1 MQREEG
7 KGTREF
13 IISKPLKESLE
24 NNFHIYKTIKSILV
38 VVVEGNYK
46 NFLSITM
53 MMDILYVVIEYKEC
67 DYTKC
72 IEYFTLFYH
81 FLPLIFKILISPKK
95 FPSPRTANWVTPSS
109 ATTASF
115 PSLMMYISW
124 PTSPFLHTYSPG
136 LYT

>member
-1 MQREEG
+1 MHSEEG

-46 NFLSITM
+46 NFSHHH
-53 MMDILYVVIEYKEC
+53 DDGYVVIEYKEC
-67 DYTKC
+67 DYIKC
-72 IEYFTLFYH
+72 IEHFTHLYH

-95 FPSPRTANWVTPSS
+95 FPSPRTAN
-109 ATTASF
+109 
-115 PSLMMYISW
+115 
-124 PTSPFLHTYSPG
+124 
-136 LYT
+136 